1 MSKTVDERVVEMRF
15 DNKQFESNVQT
26 SLNTLDKLKQ
36 KLNLSSASKGLENIN
51 SAAKKVNMNGLG
63 SAVDTVRMRFSA
75 LEVMGVTALANITN
89 SAVNAGKR
97 MVSALTIDPIKTGFQ
112 EYETQINSVQTIL
125 ANTQHAGTTL
135 NDVTKALDE
144 LNTYADKTIYNFTEM
159 TRNIGTFTAAGV
171 DLNTSVTA
179 IQGIANLAAVSGS
192 TSQQASTAMYQL
204 SQALASGTVKL
215 MDWNSV
221 VNAGMGGKVFQDA
234 LMETARVHGI
244 AIDSMID
251 KNGSFRETLS
261 EGWLTSEILTETLEK
276 FTMTTEGLTEAEI
289 EANRE
294 KLRSIGYT
302 EKQIDEIFKLGEMST
317 NAATKVKTFTQLW
330 DVLKESAQSGWTKT
344 WQLIIGD
351 FEEAK
356 SLLTSLSD
364 VFTNLINKMSDARNQ
379 LLESALG
386 MGFDKLK
393 KTVSTALE
401 PIETVAE
408 TVEDVTVSL
417 EDLGSVVDKV
427 ILGDFGNGKE
437 RFDKL
442 TAAGQNYYRVQ
453 NKINE
458 TLGNSHRYTKEQI
471 EAQDKILAGQKKT
484 NEETKKTE
492 KATTKLTTAQKD
504 QLKKMVKMTEE
515 QAKAA
520 GYTKE
525 QIKALNELRI
535 TAEKLGMPLD
545 KFIDNLDEI
554 NGRWLL
560 INSFKNI
567 GESIA
572 EVFRSMA
579 KAFRAVFDPIKP
591 QQLFDAI
598 AAFHKFTSEMIMSE
612 ETAGKLQRVFQ
623 GVFAAIDLV
632 TKVLGGG
639 LKIAFTVLSAI
650 CKAFGTTL
658 LDVAANVGDLIYKF
672 NEWIEQHS
680 FISDFIEMLAE
691 NIPPIVDKIKE
702 FVKALWVDSGAAEN
716 FTKIATALESVWNV
730 VYGQFKLGLNSGI
743 KLLTS
748 VLALFGTN
756 LGEILGKVS
765 DWIVAI
771 ADWIDKNTLLS
782 GGLKKIS
789 NIIATVVTGIVNCA
803 KAFVALEPVQKLIEK
818 IKDAFSKLSDILSFD
833 FNGGA
838 IESLYN
844 WISKTFERIEE
855 WITSLGSSEA
865 FQAGLDIVAGLA
877 EGIASGAGK
886 AINAIIDI
894 GKKIIAAIC
903 VVLGINSPS
912 TVMIGIGIFIIL
924 GLVQGLISGENALY
938 QALVSIFGNV
948 LDVIVDFFQNG
959 FPYAIDVA
967 KTALKRIGDTIK
979 ENGIDWSSLFVI
991 GTIAA
996 ALFLMNKLIKVL
1008 GKFANPFSSLDD
1020 LFKTL
1025 NKSLEDLGK
1034 AKKLELYSKAMLNIA
1049 ISIGVLAAAIY
1060 LLAGLDYGKLWS
1072 AVGAIAVLSLV
1083 LGGLMIVVN
1092 AVNLQTWEGAAG
1104 IIGLAALL
1112 LSLGGAML
1120 MITKA
1125 INNISDLNKEAIY
1138 KFIAVLASVTA
1149 ALVTIMAM
1157 SLIMTNL
1164 GSMTNIYQIGILF
1177 TTIASSLMIV
1187 SLAMK
1192 TIAGLSEKDINKG
1205 INFIGFV
1212 GLFFTAL
1219 VAVSYFAGEHANRA
1233 GTMLF
1238 RMAIAIG
1245 ILALTIKLIGSMSI
1259 GEIFKGIAVIA
1270 AVMLLFEELVIASF
1284 FAGKYASRAG
1294 TMFLKMAFAIGI
1306 LAVAMKLIATMSMG
1320 DIIKG
1325 LAVIAGVE
1333 LLFYTFLKIAD
1344 KIGPNVGK
1352 AGLMLLGMAGAIL
1365 ILAVAIRLI
1374 AGISGE
1380 DIAKG
1385 IVTITLM
1392 EVMFIAIIRVSEFAG
1407 KNAALAGSM
1416 LMKMSLAILILVGA
1430 IALLSLLKPE
1440 KVILGTA
1447 CISAMLG
1454 MFALLVKMTKYSKH
1468 ANNLAKTLIIMA
1480 VVIGILGGVLITLS
1494 CLDPKNVATAT
1505 AAIAALLGLLALL
1518 TYATK
1523 YAGKV
1528 SPTIFIMVGV
1538 IAALALV
1545 LRMVADL
1552 PVASTLA
1559 AAGGLSILL
1568 IAITAALTIASLM
1581 GPKALLG
1588 AVALAAMVGVMALLA
1603 LVLKM
1608 MNDLD
1613 VVPSMETAKAL
1624 SVLLLGM
1631 SAACIVLGVVGAIG
1645 PAAIFGA
1652 VVLAGVIG
1660 ALGAFIAGV
1669 GWISKKIPELE
1680 EFLNAGIPIIEKIG
1694 YAIGSFFGN
1703 MVGGFTGGL
1712 SSGLPDMA
1720 TDLSNFMAN
1729 LKPFI
1734 DGASSIDEGIVDN
1747 IKGLAASVLVLTGAD
1762 FLSNINSFF
1771 FGDDASFS
1779 EFGKELLSFGIMLKM
1794 FASITSGING
1804 ESLNGVVQATEGL
1817 VNLSKKI
1824 SDSVGFFEAFT
1835 GTTDMGTWGS
1845 NLLKFGI
1852 GLARFSKIVS
1862 AEGNIDSSAISA
1874 TVNAANGLADLST
1887 KISANAHWYEV
1898 FLGKTAMGEWG
1909 SNLVKFGIGLARFSK
1924 IVSEEGNINPSA
1936 ISTAASA
1943 AGSLTD
1949 LSEKISANTKW
1960 YEVFLGKTA
1969 MGEWGSNLAK
1979 FGDGLVSFSE
1989 SVSEN
1994 GAINPESIATAIS
2007 AVEGLVALGETIDEN
2022 VSWYETILG
2031 FSDMDTFGS
2040 NLEGLGKSMSKY
2052 GESVG
2057 DINMGNV
2064 TKSVTAAENI
2074 SRIMKSFPEGGFG
2087 DGLDSFNDGASDL
2100 GDALKTYD
2108 DKVSTVDT
2116 GSISKTVTVTNKLV
2130 GMINGMAG
2138 INTSGV
2144 NNFKSAIGSLSETNM
2159 SGFVATFKGA
2169 SSSMATAGSGLIDS
2183 LTQGMKASSG
2193 KLSSSAKSIMSSV
2206 TKSFTSA
2213 AKSLHKAGVNMITN
2227 LVKGFKS
2234 RASSLRSA
2242 VTSVATSAASGA
2254 RAGYSGFYSSGS
2266 YLVQGFAKG
2275 IRGSVYLATAAAKY
2289 AAQKAKETIDKTLN
2303 SHSPARELI
2312 PSGVNFILGFTK
2324 GIYDSLSYVRDA
2336 SSTAA
2341 NYAIDTMSDSIRKM
2355 STVFSMDIDANPTI
2369 RPVVDLSS
2377 VESGANRINDLL
2389 NTDSSIGV
2397 MSNLNSINNMMN
2409 RRNQN
2414 GINDDVVSAID
2425 KLRNDLGNMNNT
2437 TYSING
2443 VTYDDGSNIADAV
2456 KAIVRAARVE
2466 RRV

>member
-63 SAVDTVRMRFSA
+63 NAVDTVRMRFSA

-89 SAVNAGKR
+89 SAINAGKR

-112 EYETQINSVQTIL
+112 EYETQINAVQTIL

-192 TSQQASTAMYQL
+192 TSQQASVAMYQL
-204 SQALASGTVKL
+204 SQALSSGTVKL

-294 KLRSIGYT
+294 KLRGIGYT
-302 EKQIDEIFKLGEMST
+302 EEQIDEIFKLGEMST

-364 VFTNLINKMSDARNQ
+364 VFTGLINRMSDARND

-393 KTVSTALE
+393 KSVSTALE

-408 TVEDVTVSL
+408 TVENVTVSI
-417 EDLGSVVDKV
+417 EDLGAVVDDV
-427 ILGDFGNGKE
+427 ILGKFGNGQD

-442 TAAGQNYYRVQ
+442 TASGQNYYRVQ

-458 TLGNSHRYTKEQI
+458 TLGCSKRYTQEQI

-484 NEETKKTE
+484 TEQTKEVEKT
-492 KATTKLTTAQKD
+492 TTKLTTAQKD

-520 GYTKE
+520 GYTQE

-639 LKIAFTVLSAI
+639 LKIAFTVLSTI

-680 FISDFIEMLAE
+680 FISDFVEMLAE
-691 NIPPIVDKIKE
+691 KIPPIVDKIKE

-903 VVLGINSPS
+903 GVLGIHSPS

-979 ENGIDWSSLFVI
+979 ENGIDWSAIFVA

-1008 GKFANPFSSLDD
+1008 GKFANPFSSLGD

-1083 LGGLMIVVN
+1083 LGGLMIVIN

-1164 GSMTNIYQIGILF
+1164 GSMTNVYQIGILF

-1205 INFIGFV
+1205 INFIGFI

-1245 ILALTIKLIGSMSI
+1245 ILALTIKLISSMSVGDIAKGVVTI
-1259 GEIFKGIAVIA
+1259 GAI
-1270 AVMLLFEELVIASF
+1270 MYLFGMVVVASY
-1284 FAGKYASRAG
+1284 FAGKHANRAG
-1294 TMFLKMAFAIGI
+1294 TMFFRMAVAIGILALAMKLIGTMSIQEIERGLVVITLVEVLFAAFIAITSIFRFGNIKRVGTMLLGMAAAIGI
-1306 LAVAMKLIATMSMG
+1306 LAVSIRLLAGVSVG
-1320 DIIKG
+1320 DITKG
-1325 LAVIAGVE
+1325 
-1333 LLFYTFLKIAD
+1333 F
-1344 KIGPNVGK
+1344 
-1352 AGLMLLGMAGAIL
+1352 
-1365 ILAVAIRLI
+1365 
-1374 AGISGE
+1374 
-1380 DIAKG
+1380 
-1385 IVTITLM
+1385 VTIALM
-1392 EVMFIAIIRVSEFAG
+1392 EAMFIVIIRVSEFAG
-1407 KNAALAGSM
+1407 KHADKVGAM
-1416 LMKMSLAILILVGA
+1416 LLKMSLAILILVGA

-1454 MFALLVKMTKYSKH
+1454 MFALLVRMTKYSKH
-1468 ANNLAKTLIIMA
+1468 AGNLMKTLIVMA

-1494 CLDPKNVATAT
+1494 CLDPKNVAVATVAITSMLGMLTA
-1505 AAIAALLGLLALL
+1505 LM
-1518 TYATK
+1518 YVTK

-1552 PVASTLA
+1552 PVASTLSA
-1559 AAGGLSILL
+1559 AASLSILL

-1588 AVALAAMVGVMALLA
+1588 AVALLAMVGVMALLA
-1603 LVLKM
+1603 KVLKL

-1631 SAACIVLGVVGAIG
+1631 SAACIILGIVGVIG

-1660 ALGAFIAGV
+1660 ALGAFIAAV
-1669 GWISKKIPELE
+1669 GLISKKIPELE
-1680 EFLNAGIPIIEKIG
+1680 EFLNAGIPIIQKIG

-1703 MVGGFTGGL
+1703 IATGF
-1712 SSGLPDMA
+1712 SSELPDVA
-1720 TDLSNFMAN
+1720 TNLSEFMSN
-1729 LKPFI
+1729 LQPFI
-1734 DGASSIDEGIVDN
+1734 DGASSIKGDVVDN
-1747 IKGLAASVLVLTGAD
+1747 IRGLSAAILLLTSAD
-1762 FLSNINSFF
+1762 FLSNINSFL
-1771 FGDDASFS
+1771 FGMDGEDTAFADFGSELESFGESLSKFANATEGIDPDKLGPTVESMGKIIEAAGNIPNQGGKLAELVGDNTLS
-1779 EFGKELLSFGIMLKM
+1779 EFGPQLAEFGEYMKKYSDAVDGVDPKKITSSANAAKALAEVADSLPNEGGALSGLLGDNTLTEFGPQLVPFGEALKDYSIAVDGINSEAIFNSADAAKALTEVIDSMPNQGGALGALIGDNTFGKLAPELIRFGLAMKLYSNSVTGINTSAITESVGAAKGLVEIINSMPNQGGMVSWFTGDNTLGKLGDQLPEFGDAMKTYSEAVAGINKEAMTSSVS
-1794 FASITSGING
+1794 AARSIT
-1804 ESLNGVVQATEGL
+1804 
-1817 VNLSKKI
+1817 
-1824 SDSVGFFEAFT
+1824 
-1835 GTTDMGTWGS
+1835 
-1845 NLLKFGI
+1845 NLLKTI
-1852 GLARFSKIVS
+1852 PEDGL
-1862 AEGNIDSSAISA
+1862 
-1874 TVNAANGLADLST
+1874 
-1887 KISANAHWYEV
+1887 
-1898 FLGKTAMGEWG
+1898 
-1909 SNLVKFGIGLARFSK
+1909 
-1924 IVSEEGNINPSA
+1924 
-1936 ISTAASA
+1936 
-1943 AGSLTD
+1943 
-1949 LSEKISANTKW
+1949 
-1960 YEVFLGKTA
+1960 
-1969 MGEWGSNLAK
+1969 
-1979 FGDGLVSFSE
+1979 GDGV
-1989 SVSEN
+1989 
-1994 GAINPESIATAIS
+1994 
-2007 AVEGLVALGETIDEN
+2007 D
-2022 VSWYETILG
+2022 G
-2031 FSDMDTFGS
+2031 FS
-2040 NLEGLGKSMSKY
+2040 
-2052 GESVG
+2052 
-2057 DINMGNV
+2057 
-2064 TKSVTAAENI
+2064 
-2074 SRIMKSFPEGGFG
+2074 
-2087 DGLDSFNDGASDL
+2087 DGASDL
-2100 GDALKTYD
+2100 GTALKTYS
-2108 DKVSTVDT
+2108 DKVADVDT
-2116 GSISKTVTVTNKLV
+2116 GAINKTVTVTNKLV
-2130 GMINGMAG
+2130 DMINDMAG

-2144 NNFKSAIGSLSETNM
+2144 GKFKSAIGSLAETNM
-2159 SGFVATFKGA
+2159 SGFVSTFKGA
-2169 SSSMATAGSGLIDS
+2169 SSSMVTAGSGLIDS
-2183 LTQGMKASSG
+2183 LTQGMKAGSG
-2193 KLSSSAKSIMSSV
+2193 KITASARSIVSSV

-2213 AKSLHKAGVNMITN
+2213 AKSLYKSGVNMITN

-2242 VTSVATSAASGA
+2242 VTSVATRAASGA

-2275 IRGSVYLATAAAKY
+2275 IRGSVYLATAAARY
-2289 AAQKAKETIDKTLN
+2289 AAKKAKEAIDNALN

-2377 VESGANRINDLL
+2377 VESGADRINDLL
-2389 NTDSSIGV
+2389 NTESSIGV

>member
-63 SAVDTVRMRFSA
+63 NAVDTVRMRFSA

-112 EYETQINSVQTIL
+112 EYETQINAVQTIL

-192 TSQQASTAMYQL
+192 TSQQASVAMYQL
-204 SQALASGTVKL
+204 SQALSSGTVKL

-294 KLRSIGYT
+294 KLRGIGYT
-302 EKQIDEIFKLGEMST
+302 EEQIDEIFKLGEMST

-364 VFTNLINKMSDARNQ
+364 VFTGLINRMSDARNQ

-639 LKIAFTVLSAI
+639 LKIAFTVLSTI

-680 FISDFIEMLAE
+680 FISDFVEMLAE
-691 NIPPIVDKIKE
+691 KIPPIVDKIKE

-844 WISKTFERIEE
+844 WISKTFAKIEE
-855 WITSLGSSEA
+855 WINSLGSSEA

-886 AINAIIDI
+886 AINAIVDI
-894 GKKIIAAIC
+894 GKSIIAAIC
-903 VVLGINSPS
+903 GVLGIHSPS

-924 GLVQGLISGENALY
+924 GLIQGLISGENALY
-938 QALVSIFGNV
+938 HALVSIFGNV

-967 KTALKRIGDTIK
+967 KTMLKRMGDTIK
-979 ENGIDWSSLFVI
+979 ENEIDWSAIFVA

-996 ALFLMNKLIKVL
+996 AAFLMYKLIKVL
-1008 GKFANPFSSLDD
+1008 EKFAKPLSSFKN
-1020 LFKTL
+1020 LFDTL
-1025 NKSLEDLGK
+1025 GKSLTELGK
-1034 AKKLELYSKAMLNIA
+1034 AKRLELYSRGILNIA
-1049 ISIGVLAAAIY
+1049 ISIGILAAALY
-1060 LLAGLDYGKLWS
+1060 LLTLPDYGKLNNKLWN
-1072 AVGAIAVLSLV
+1072 AVAAIVVMAGV
-1083 LGGLMIVVN
+1083 LGILG
-1092 AVNLQTWEGAAG
+1092 AVITKLNLNTWEGTAG
-1104 IIGLAALL
+1104 ILGLSAFL

-1120 MITKA
+1120 MVSKA
-1125 INNISDLNKEAIY
+1125 INNIADLDKEAIY

-1149 ALVTIMAM
+1149 ALVTIMGM
-1157 SLIMTNL
+1157 SLIMKSI
-1164 GSMTNIYQIGILF
+1164 GSMTNIYQLGILF
-1177 TTIASSLMIV
+1177 TSIASSLMIL
-1187 SLAMK
+1187 SFAMK
-1192 TIAGLSEKDINKG
+1192 AIAALSDTDIQKGMMFIAGVT
-1205 INFIGFV
+1205 F
-1212 GLFFTAL
+1212 FFTAL
-1219 VAVSYFAGEHANRA
+1219 VAVSKFAGEHASRAGTMLLKMGIAIGILALTIKLISSISVGDIAKGVVTIGAIMYLFGMVVVASYFAGEHANRA
-1233 GTMLF
+1233 GTMFF
-1238 RMAIAIG
+1238 RMAVAIG
-1245 ILALTIKLIGSMSI
+1245 ILALAMKLIGTMSI
-1259 GEIFKGIAVIA
+1259 QEIERGLVVIALVEVLFAAFIAVTRIFGFGD
-1270 AVMLLFEELVIASF
+1270 VKRV
-1284 FAGKYASRAG
+1284 G
-1294 TMFLKMAFAIGI
+1294 TMLFGMAAAIGI
-1306 LAVAMKLIATMSMG
+1306 LAVSIRLLAGVSIG
-1320 DIIKG
+1320 DITKG
-1325 LAVIAGVE
+1325 
-1333 LLFYTFLKIAD
+1333 F
-1344 KIGPNVGK
+1344 
-1352 AGLMLLGMAGAIL
+1352 
-1365 ILAVAIRLI
+1365 
-1374 AGISGE
+1374 
-1380 DIAKG
+1380 
-1385 IVTITLM
+1385 VTIALM
-1392 EVMFIAIIRVSEFAG
+1392 EAMFIVIIRVSEFAG
-1407 KNAALAGSM
+1407 KHADKAGAM
-1416 LMKMSLAILILVGA
+1416 LLKMSLAILILVGA

-1454 MFALLVKMTKYSKH
+1454 MFALLVRMTKYSKH
-1468 ANNLAKTLIIMA
+1468 AGNLMKTLIVMA

-1494 CLDPKNVATAT
+1494 CLDPKNVAVATVAITSMLGMLTA
-1505 AAIAALLGLLALL
+1505 LM
-1518 TYATK
+1518 YVTK

-1528 SPTIFIMVGV
+1528 SLTIFVIVGV
-1538 IAALALV
+1538 VYLLAKI

-1568 IAITAALTIASLM
+1568 LAMTGALTIASLM

-1588 AVALAAMVGVMALLA
+1588 AVALLAMVGVMALLA
-1603 LVLKM
+1603 KVLKL

-1631 SAACIVLGVVGAIG
+1631 SAACIILGIVGVIG

-1660 ALGAFIAGV
+1660 ALGAFIAAV
-1669 GWISKKIPELE
+1669 GLISKKIPELE
-1680 EFLNAGIPIIEKIG
+1680 EFLNAGIPIIQKIG

-1703 MVGGFTGGL
+1703 IATGF
-1712 SSGLPDMA
+1712 SSELPDVA
-1720 TDLSNFMAN
+1720 TNLSEFMSN
-1729 LKPFI
+1729 LQPFI
-1734 DGASSIDEGIVDN
+1734 DGASSIKGDVVDN
-1747 IKGLAASVLVLTGAD
+1747 IRGLSAAILLLTSAD
-1762 FLSNINSFF
+1762 FLSNINSFL
-1771 FGDDASFS
+1771 FGMDGEDTAFADFGSELESFGESLSKFAKATEGIDPDKLGPTVESMGKIIEAAGNIPNQGGKLAELVGDNTLS
-1779 EFGKELLSFGIMLKM
+1779 EFGPQLAEFGEYMKKYSDAVDGVDPKKITSSANAAKALAEVADSLPNEGGALSALLGDNTLTEFGPQLVPFGEALKDYSVAVDGIKPEAIYKSADAAKALTEVIDSIPNQGGALGALVGDNTFGKLAPELIRFGLAMKLYSNSVTGINTSAITESVGAAKGLVEIINSMPNQGGMVSWFTGDNTLGKLGDQLPEFGDAMKTYSEAVAGINKEAMTSSVS
-1794 FASITSGING
+1794 AARSIT
-1804 ESLNGVVQATEGL
+1804 
-1817 VNLSKKI
+1817 
-1824 SDSVGFFEAFT
+1824 
-1835 GTTDMGTWGS
+1835 
-1845 NLLKFGI
+1845 NLLKT
-1852 GLARFSKIVS
+1852 LPK
-1862 AEGNIDSSAISA
+1862 
-1874 TVNAANGLADLST
+1874 
-1887 KISANAHWYEV
+1887 
-1898 FLGKTAMGEWG
+1898 
-1909 SNLVKFGIGLARFSK
+1909 
-1924 IVSEEGNINPSA
+1924 
-1936 ISTAASA
+1936 
-1943 AGSLTD
+1943 
-1949 LSEKISANTKW
+1949 
-1960 YEVFLGKTA
+1960 
-1969 MGEWGSNLAK
+1969 
-1979 FGDGLVSFSE
+1979 DGL
-1989 SVSEN
+1989 
-1994 GAINPESIATAIS
+1994 
-2007 AVEGLVALGETIDEN
+2007 
-2022 VSWYETILG
+2022 
-2031 FSDMDTFGS
+2031 
-2040 NLEGLGKSMSKY
+2040 
-2052 GESVG
+2052 
-2057 DINMGNV
+2057 
-2064 TKSVTAAENI
+2064 
-2074 SRIMKSFPEGGFG
+2074 G
-2087 DGLDSFNDGASDL
+2087 DGLDGFSDGASDL
-2100 GDALKTYD
+2100 GTALKTYS
-2108 DKVSTVDT
+2108 DKVADVDT
-2116 GSISKTVTVTNKLV
+2116 GAINKTVTATNKLV
-2130 GMINGMAG
+2130 DMINDMAG
-2138 INTSGV
+2138 INTGGV
-2144 NNFKSAIGSLSETNM
+2144 SKFKSAIGSLAETNM

-2169 SSSMATAGSGLIDS
+2169 SSSMATAGSGFIDS

-2193 KLSSSAKSIMSSV
+2193 KLSASASSIMNSV

-2213 AKSLHKAGVNMITN
+2213 AKSLNKAGVNMITN

-2242 VTSVATSAASGA
+2242 VTRVATSAASGA

-2289 AAQKAKETIDKTLN
+2289 AAKKAKEAIDNALN

>member
-63 SAVDTVRMRFSA
+63 NAVDTVRMRFSA

-112 EYETQINSVQTIL
+112 EYETQINAVQTIL

-192 TSQQASTAMYQL
+192 TSQQASVAMYQL
-204 SQALASGTVKL
+204 SQALSSGTVKL

-294 KLRSIGYT
+294 KLRGIGYT
-302 EKQIDEIFKLGEMST
+302 EEQIDEIFKLGEMST

-356 SLLTSLSD
+356 SLLTSISD
-364 VFTNLINKMSDARNQ
+364 VFTAAINKMSDARND

-408 TVEDVTVSL
+408 TVENVTVSI
-417 EDLGSVVDKV
+417 EDLGAVVDDV
-427 ILGDFGNGKE
+427 ILGKFGNGQE

-442 TAAGQNYYRVQ
+442 TASGQNYYRIQ

-458 TLGNSHRYTKEQI
+458 TLGCSKRYTKEQI

-484 NEETKKTE
+484 TEQTKEAEKT
-492 KATTKLTTAQKD
+492 TTKLTAAQKN

-515 QAKAA
+515 QAKAE

-545 KFIDNLDEI
+545 EFIDNLDEI

-567 GESIA
+567 GKSIV
-572 EVFRSMA
+572 EVFKSLG
-579 KAFRAVFDPIKP
+579 KAFRDVFDPIKP
-591 QQLFDAI
+591 EQLFDAI
-598 AAFHKFTSEMIMSE
+598 AALHKFTSQMIISE
-612 ETAGKLQRVFQ
+612 GTAEKLRRTFR
-623 GVFAAIDLV
+623 GLFAAVDIV
-632 TKVLGGG
+632 SRVLGGG
-639 LKIAFTVLSAI
+639 LKIGLTVLSTVL
-650 CKAFGTTL
+650 KAFGMTTL
-658 LDVAANVGDLIYKF
+658 DVTAKLGDLIYKF
-672 NEWIEQHS
+672 DEWLKEHDVITK
-680 FISDFIEMLAE
+680 FIENLAE
-691 NIPPIVDKIKE
+691 KIPPIVDKIKE
-702 FVKALWVDSGAAEN
+702 FVEALWVDSGAAEN

-765 DWIVAI
+765 DWIVAV

-789 NIIATVVTGIVNCA
+789 NIIATVVTGIVNCT
-803 KAFVALEPVQKLIEK
+803 KAFAALEPVQKLIEK
-818 IKDAFSKLSDILSFD
+818 IKDAFSKLSDLLSFD

-844 WISKTFERIEE
+844 WISKTFAKIEE
-855 WITSLGSSEA
+855 WIKSLGSSEA

-903 VVLGINSPS
+903 GILGIHSPS
-912 TVMIGIGIFIIL
+912 TVMIAIGSFIIL
-924 GLVQGLISGENALY
+924 GLIQGILSGENALAN
-938 QALVSIFGNV
+938 ALKSMFGNV
-948 LDVIVDFFQNG
+948 LDTVVDFFQNG
-959 FPYAIDVA
+959 FPYAIDVV
-967 KTALKRIGDTIK
+967 KSVLKRLGDTIK
-979 ENGIDWSSLFVI
+979 NGEIDWSAIFVA

-996 ALFLMNKLIKVL
+996 AAFMMYKLIKVL
-1008 GKFANPFSSLDD
+1008 DKFANPFSKLGSV
-1020 LFKTL
+1020 FKTL
-1025 NKSLEDLGK
+1025 DKAIEDLAK
-1034 AKKLELYSKAMLNIA
+1034 AKKLELYSKALRNMA
-1049 ISIGVLAAAIY
+1049 ISIGILSASVL
-1060 LLAGLDYGKLWS
+1060 LLAQLDYGKLWS
-1072 AVGAIAVLSLV
+1072 AVGAIIVITGVLAGLTFAVSKF
-1083 LGGLMIVVN
+1083 G
-1092 AVNLQTWEGAAG
+1092 LQTWEGTAG
-1104 IIGLAALL
+1104 ILGLSVFL

-1120 MITKA
+1120 MIAKA
-1125 INNISDLNKEAIY
+1125 INNIADLDKEAIY
-1138 KFIAVLASVTA
+1138 KFIAVLTSVTA

-1157 SLIMTNL
+1157 SLIMTEL

-1177 TTIASSLMIV
+1177 TAIASSLMIV

-1192 TIAGLSEKDINKG
+1192 TIAGLTENDINKG
-1205 INFIGFV
+1205 INFIGFI

-1219 VAVSYFAGEHANRA
+1219 VAVSYFAGKHANRA

-1333 LLFYTFLKIAD
+1333 LLFYAFLKIAD
-1344 KIGPNVGK
+1344 EIGPNVGK

-1430 IALLSLLKPE
+1430 IAILSLLKPE
-1440 KVILGTA
+1440 KVILGTV

-1454 MFALLVKMTKYSKH
+1454 MFALLVRMTKYSKH
-1468 ANNLAKTLIIMA
+1468 AGNLMKTLIVMA

-1505 AAIAALLGLLALL
+1505 AAITALLGLLALL

-1528 SPTIFIMVGV
+1528 SPTMFIMVGV

-1552 PVASTLA
+1552 PVASTLSA
-1559 AAGGLSILL
+1559 AASLSILL
-1568 IAITAALTIASLM
+1568 IAITGALTIASLM

-1613 VVPSMETAKAL
+1613 VIPSMETAKAL

-1645 PAAIFGA
+1645 PAAIVGA
-1652 VVLAGVIG
+1652 VVLAGVIT

-1669 GWISKKIPELE
+1669 GWIAKKIPELE

-1720 TDLSNFMAN
+1720 TDLSNFMSN
-1729 LKPFI
+1729 LQPFI

-1747 IKGLAASVLVLTGAD
+1747 IKGLSGAILALTGAD
-1762 FLSNINSFF
+1762 FLSSISSLLPGGGTSFAD
-1771 FGDDASFS
+1771 FGAELVSFGESLASFS
-1779 EFGKELLSFGIMLKM
+1779 EVTAGISPETMN
-1794 FASITSGING
+1794 ATVSAT
-1804 ESLNGVVQATEGL
+1804 ESLI
-1817 VNLSKKI
+1817 NLSTKI
-1824 SDSVGFFEAFT
+1824 GESVGFFEALT
-1835 GTTDMGTWGS
+1835 GTTDMATWGSNLSTFGQGLVNYSSVISQGINSEGIVASVEAAKGLVDLSSKISEGTGWYENILGMNDMGTWGNNLTAFGTGLVSYSQAVSANGAINAEAISNSVTAAQGLVDLSKKISEGVSWYETILGMTDMGTWGS
-1845 NLLKFGI
+1845 NL
-1852 GLARFSKIVS
+1852 
-1862 AEGNIDSSAISA
+1862 
-1874 TVNAANGLADLST
+1874 
-1887 KISANAHWYEV
+1887 
-1898 FLGKTAMGEWG
+1898 
-1909 SNLVKFGIGLARFSK
+1909 
-1924 IVSEEGNINPSA
+1924 
-1936 ISTAASA
+1936 
-1943 AGSLTD
+1943 
-1949 LSEKISANTKW
+1949 
-1960 YEVFLGKTA
+1960 
-1969 MGEWGSNLAK
+1969 AK
-1979 FGDGLVSFSE
+1979 FGSGLVSFSE
-1989 SVSEN
+1989 SVSAN

-2007 AVEGLVALGETIDEN
+2007 AAEGLVALGETINEN

-2031 FSDMDTFGS
+2031 FSDMDTFAS

-2074 SRIMKSFPEGGFG
+2074 SRIMKSFPEDGFG

-2100 GDALKTYD
+2100 GDAIKTYD

-2116 GSISKTVTVTNKLV
+2116 GAISKTVTVTNKLV

-2144 NNFKSAIGSLSETNM
+2144 NSFKSAIGSLAETNM

-2183 LTQGMKASSG
+2183 LTQGMKASSV

-2206 TKSFTSA
+2206 TKSFSSA
-2213 AKSLHKAGVNMITN
+2213 AKSLNKAGVNMITN
-2227 LVKGFKS
+2227 LV
-2234 RASSLRSA
+2234 
-2242 VTSVATSAASGA
+2242 
-2254 RAGYSGFYSSGS
+2254 
-2266 YLVQGFAKG
+2266 
-2275 IRGSVYLATAAAKY
+2275 
-2289 AAQKAKETIDKTLN
+2289 
-2303 SHSPARELI
+2303 
-2312 PSGVNFILGFTK
+2312 
-2324 GIYDSLSYVRDA
+2324 
-2336 SSTAA
+2336 
-2341 NYAIDTMSDSIRKM
+2341 
-2355 STVFSMDIDANPTI
+2355 
-2369 RPVVDLSS
+2369 
-2377 VESGANRINDLL
+2377 
-2389 NTDSSIGV
+2389 
-2397 MSNLNSINNMMN
+2397 
-2409 RRNQN
+2409 
-2414 GINDDVVSAID
+2414 
-2425 KLRNDLGNMNNT
+2425 
-2437 TYSING
+2437 
-2443 VTYDDGSNIADAV
+2443 
-2456 KAIVRAARVE
+2456 
-2466 RRV
+2466 

>member
-51 SAAKKVNMNGLG
+51 SATKKVNMNGLG
-63 SAVDTVRMRFSA
+63 NAVDAVRMRFSA

-97 MVSALTIDPIKTGFQ
+97 MVSALTIDPIKTGFS
-112 EYETQINSVQTIL
+112 EYETKINAVQTIMS
-125 ANTQHAGTTL
+125 NVSNKGKTMG
-135 NDVTKALDE
+135 DVTKVLDE
-144 LNTYADKTIYNFTEM
+144 LNTYADKTIYNFAEM
-159 TRNIGTFTAAGV
+159 TTNIGRFTAAGV
-171 DLNTSVTA
+171 GLEESAAA
-179 IQGIANLAAVSGS
+179 IQGIANLAATCGS
-192 TSQQASTAMYQL
+192 NAQQTSTAMYQL
-204 SQALASGTVKL
+204 SQALASGTVRL
-215 MDWNSV
+215 TDWMSV
-221 VNAGMGGKVFQDA
+221 ENASMGGEKFQEA
-234 LMETARVHGI
+234 LKATAREHGI
-244 AIDSMID
+244 AIDKMIEE
-251 KNGSFRETLS
+251 NGNFRLS
-261 EGWLTSEILTETLEK
+261 LQEGWLSADILNETLNK
-276 FTMTTEGLTEAEI
+276 FTVDGAKKYAKSMMESGKWTQEQADALIKEAQSME
-289 EANRE
+289 
-294 KLRSIGYT
+294 
-302 EKQIDEIFKLGEMST
+302 D
-317 NAATKVKTFTQLW
+317 AATKVKTFTQLW
-330 DVLKESAQSGWTKT
+330 DTLKETAQSGWAKT
-344 WQLIIGD
+344 WELIIGD

-356 SLLTSLSD
+356 SLLTSVSD
-364 VFTNLINKMSDARNQ
+364 VFGNIIETMSEARNS
-379 LLESALG
+379 LIEKALG
-386 MGFDKLK
+386 LGFDKLQK
-393 KTVSTALE
+393 NVSKALG
-401 PIETVAE
+401 PIESIEKTIDSVGSTV
-408 TVEDVTVSL
+408 DNVTVSL

-545 KFIDNLDEI
+545 EFIDNLDEI

-903 VVLGINSPS
+903 GVLGIHSPS

-1008 GKFANPFSSLDD
+1008 GKFANPFSSLGD

-1344 KIGPNVGK
+1344 EIGPNVGK

-1407 KNAALAGSM
+1407 KHADKAGAM
-1416 LMKMSLAILILVGA
+1416 LLKMSLAILILVGA

-1440 KVILGTA
+1440 KVILGTV

-1454 MFALLVKMTKYSKH
+1454 MFALLVRMTKYSKH
-1468 ANNLAKTLIIMA
+1468 AGNLMKTLIVMA

-1505 AAIAALLGLLALL
+1505 AAITALLGLLALL

-1552 PVASTLA
+1552 PVTSTLSA
-1559 AAGGLSILL
+1559 AASLSILL
-1568 IAITAALTIASLM
+1568 IAISGALAIASLM
-1581 GPKALLG
+1581 GAKAIVG

-1603 LVLKM
+1603 KVLKL

-1613 VVPSMETAKAL
+1613 VVPSMKTAKAL

-1652 VVLAGVIG
+1652 VVLARVIR
-1660 ALGAFIAGV
+1660 ALGAFIAGI

-1747 IKGLAASVLVLTGAD
+1747 IKGLAASILVLTGAD
-1762 FLSNINSFF
+1762 FLSNINSLL
-1771 FGDDASFS
+1771 FGEDTSFADFGS
-1779 EFGKELLSFGIMLKM
+1779 ELVSF
-1794 FASITSGING
+1794 G
-1804 ESLNGVVQATEGL
+1804 ESLAAFSSATAGINPETMNSTVAATESL
-1817 VNLSKKI
+1817 INLSTKI
-1824 SDSVGFFEAFT
+1824 SDSVGFFESFT
-1835 GTTDMGTWGS
+1835 GTTDMATWGSNLSTFGQGLVDYSNVISQGINSEGIVASVEAAKGLVDLSSKISEGTNWYENILGMTDMGTWGANLTAFATGLVSYSQAVSAKGAINADAISNSVTAAQGLVDLSKKISEGVSWYETILGMTDMGTWGS
-1845 NLLKFGI
+1845 NL
-1852 GLARFSKIVS
+1852 
-1862 AEGNIDSSAISA
+1862 
-1874 TVNAANGLADLST
+1874 
-1887 KISANAHWYEV
+1887 
-1898 FLGKTAMGEWG
+1898 
-1909 SNLVKFGIGLARFSK
+1909 
-1924 IVSEEGNINPSA
+1924 
-1936 ISTAASA
+1936 
-1943 AGSLTD
+1943 
-1949 LSEKISANTKW
+1949 
-1960 YEVFLGKTA
+1960 
-1969 MGEWGSNLAK
+1969 AK
-1979 FGDGLVSFSE
+1979 FGSGLVSFSE
-1989 SVSEN
+1989 SVSSN

-2007 AVEGLVALGETIDEN
+2007 AAEGLVALGETINEN

-2031 FSDMDTFGS
+2031 FSDMDTFAR

-2074 SRIMKSFPEGGFG
+2074 SGIMKSFPEGGFG

-2108 DKVSTVDT
+2108 DKVSTIDT
-2116 GSISKTVTVTNKLV
+2116 GAISKTVAVTNKLV

-2213 AKSLHKAGVNMITN
+2213 AKSLNKAGVNMITN
-2227 LVKGFKS
+2227 LVRGFKS

-2254 RAGYSGFYSSGS
+2254 RSGYSGFYSSGS

-2275 IRGSVYLATAAAKY
+2275 IRGSVYLATAAARY
-2289 AAQKAKETIDKTLN
+2289 AAKKAKEAIDNALN

>member
-63 SAVDTVRMRFSA
+63 NAVDTVRMRFSA

-135 NDVTKALDE
+135 DDVTKALDE

-364 VFTNLINKMSDARNQ
+364 VFTNIINKMSDARNQ

-458 TLGNSHRYTKEQI
+458 TLGNGHRYTKEQI

-545 KFIDNLDEI
+545 EFIDNLDEI

-632 TKVLGGG
+632 AKVLGGG
-639 LKIAFTVLSAI
+639 LKIAFTVLSVI

-680 FISDFIEMLAE
+680 FISDFVEMLAE
-691 NIPPIVDKIKE
+691 KIPPIVDKIKE

-844 WISKTFERIEE
+844 WISKTFAKIEE
-855 WITSLGSSEA
+855 WINSLGSSEA

-894 GKKIIAAIC
+894 GRNIIAAIC
-903 VVLGINSPS
+903 AVLDINSPS
-912 TVMIGIGIFIIL
+912 RVMIAIGAFIVL
-924 GLVQGLISGENALY
+924 GLVQGILSGENSLFNALK
-938 QALVSIFGNV
+938 SMFGNV
-948 LDVIVDFFQNG
+948 LDTVVDFFQNG
-959 FPYAIDVA
+959 FPYAIDVV
-967 KTALKRIGDTIK
+967 KSVLKRLGDTIK
-979 ENGIDWSSLFVI
+979 NGEIDWSAIFVA
-991 GTIAA
+991 GTIATA
-996 ALFLMNKLIKVL
+996 AFLMNKLIKVL
-1008 GKFANPFSSLDD
+1008 EKFAKPLSS
-1020 LFKTL
+1020 F
-1025 NKSLEDLGK
+1025 KSLFQSLEKSLTELGK
-1034 AKKLELYSKAMLNIA
+1034 AKRLELYSRGLLNIA
-1049 ISIGVLAAAIY
+1049 ISIGILAAALY
-1060 LLAGLDYGKLWS
+1060 LLTLPDYGKLNNKLWN
-1072 AVGAIAVLSLV
+1072 AVGAIVVMAGV
-1083 LGGLMIVVN
+1083 LGILSAVITKFGLN
-1092 AVNLQTWEGAAG
+1092 TWEGTAG
-1104 IIGLAALL
+1104 ILGLSAFL

-1125 INNISDLNKEAIY
+1125 INNIADLDKEAIY

-1149 ALVTIMAM
+1149 ALVTIMGM
-1157 SLIMTNL
+1157 SLIMKSL

-1177 TTIASSLMIV
+1177 TSIASSLAIL
-1187 SLAMK
+1187 SFAMK
-1192 TIAGLSEKDINKG
+1192 TIAGMSDTDIEKG
-1205 INFIGFV
+1205 MMFIAGVTF
-1212 GLFFTAL
+1212 FFTAL
-1219 VAVSYFAGEHANRA
+1219 VAVSKFAGEHASRAGTMLLKMGIAIGILALTIKLISSMSVGDIAKGVVTIGAIMYLFGMVVVASYFAGEHANRA
-1233 GTMLF
+1233 GTMFF
-1238 RMAIAIG
+1238 RMAVAIG
-1245 ILALTIKLIGSMSI
+1245 ILALAMKLIGTMSI
-1259 GEIFKGIAVIA
+1259 QEIERGLVVIA
-1270 AVMLLFEELVIASF
+1270 LVEVLFAAFIATTRIF
-1284 FAGKYASRAG
+1284 GFGDVKRVG
-1294 TMFLKMAFAIGI
+1294 TMLFGMAAAIGI
-1306 LAVAMKLIATMSMG
+1306 LAVSIRLLAGVSVG
-1320 DIIKG
+1320 DITKG
-1325 LAVIAGVE
+1325 FI
-1333 LLFYTFLKIAD
+1333 
-1344 KIGPNVGK
+1344 
-1352 AGLMLLGMAGAIL
+1352 
-1365 ILAVAIRLI
+1365 
-1374 AGISGE
+1374 
-1380 DIAKG
+1380 
-1385 IVTITLM
+1385 TITLM
-1392 EVMFIAIIRVSEFAG
+1392 EAMFIVIIRVSEFAG
-1407 KNAALAGSM
+1407 KHADKAGAM
-1416 LMKMSLAILILVGA
+1416 LLKMSLAILILVGA

-1454 MFALLVKMTKYSKH
+1454 MFALLVRMTKYSKH
-1468 ANNLAKTLIIMA
+1468 AGNLMKTLIVMA

-1494 CLDPKNVATAT
+1494 CLDPKNVAVATVAITSMLGMLTA
-1505 AAIAALLGLLALL
+1505 LM
-1518 TYATK
+1518 YVTK

-1552 PVASTLA
+1552 PVASTLSA
-1559 AAGGLSILL
+1559 AASLSILL
-1568 IAITAALTIASLM
+1568 IAISGALAIASLM
-1581 GPKALLG
+1581 GAKAILG

-1603 LVLKM
+1603 KVLKL

-1631 SAACIVLGVVGAIG
+1631 SAACIILGAVGAIG

-1669 GWISKKIPELE
+1669 GLISKKRPELE

-1703 MVGGFTGGL
+1703 MASGF
-1712 SSGLPDMA
+1712 SSELPDVA
-1720 TDLSNFMAN
+1720 TNLSKFMSE
-1729 LKPFI
+1729 LQPFI
-1734 DGASSIDEGIVDN
+1734 DGASSIDEGVVDN
-1747 IKGLAASVLVLTGAD
+1747 IRKLFGAILLLTGAEFIDSITSLLPGKDTSFAD
-1762 FLSNINSFF
+1762 FGSELESFGESLSKFAGATEGIDPDTLGSTVESMSKIIDAARNIPNEGGKLAYLI
-1771 FGDDASFS
+1771 GDNTLS
-1779 EFGKELLSFGIMLKM
+1779 EFGPQLADFGKSMKEYSDAVDGIDPK
-1794 FASITSGING
+1794 AITS
-1804 ESLNGVVQATEGL
+1804 
-1817 VNLSKKI
+1817 
-1824 SDSVGFFEAFT
+1824 
-1835 GTTDMGTWGS
+1835 
-1845 NLLKFGI
+1845 
-1852 GLARFSKIVS
+1852 
-1862 AEGNIDSSAISA
+1862 
-1874 TVNAANGLADLST
+1874 
-1887 KISANAHWYEV
+1887 SANAAKALSEMADSLPNEGGALSGLLGDNTLTTFGPQLVPFGEALKDYSVAVDGIKPEAIYNSADAAKALTEV
-1898 FLGKTAMGEWG
+1898 IDSIPNQGGALGALVGDNTFGKLAPE
-1909 SNLVKFGIGLARFSK
+1909 LVKFGYAMKMYSNVVTG
-1924 IVSEEGNINPSA
+1924 INTSA
-1936 ISTAASA
+1936 IT
-1943 AGSLTD
+1943 
-1949 LSEKISANTKW
+1949 
-1960 YEVFLGKTA
+1960 
-1969 MGEWGSNLAK
+1969 
-1979 FGDGLVSFSE
+1979 
-1989 SVSEN
+1989 
-1994 GAINPESIATAIS
+1994 
-2007 AVEGLVALGETIDEN
+2007 
-2022 VSWYETILG
+2022 
-2031 FSDMDTFGS
+2031 
-2040 NLEGLGKSMSKY
+2040 
-2052 GESVG
+2052 ESVG
-2057 DINMGNV
+2057 AAKGLVEIINSMPNQGGVVSWFTGDNTLSKLGNQLPEFGDAMKTYSEAV
-2064 TKSVTAAENI
+2064 AGINKEAMTSSVSAARSITNLL
-2074 SRIMKSFPEGGFG
+2074 KTLPKDGLG
-2087 DGLDSFNDGASDL
+2087 DGLDGFSDGASDL
-2100 GDALKTYD
+2100 GSALKTYS
-2108 DKVSTVDT
+2108 DKAVNVDT
-2116 GSISKTVTVTNKLV
+2116 GAINRTVTVTNKLV
-2130 GMINGMAG
+2130 DMINDMAG

-2242 VTSVATSAASGA
+2242 VTRVATSAASGA

-2275 IRGSVYLATAAAKY
+2275 IRGSVYFATAAARY
-2289 AAQKAKETIDKTLN
+2289 AAQKAKEAIDNALN